1 MKSIQIGDL
10 IKITKPE
17 MIIRVGYEFTHEEAC
32 EEVKTN
38 HMRDICDLMMKVE
51 VVNNKLIERRIIS
64 ALAWGIVRN
73 KIKGGNVRNIYSEI
87 KEEYRDKIVKVI
99 GKRRAITGTYLAGYN
114 DGYSDDA
121 EPPKL
126 LNQKVHMI
134 LELDEI
140 GMLTSK
146 PVEIESINVIKI

>member
-1 MKSIQIGDL
+1 MED
-10 IKITKPE
+10 PE
-17 MIIRVGYEFTHEEAC
+17 NISDALLHTFFELEKHA
-32 EEVKTN
+32 K
-38 HMRDICDLMMKVE
+38 

-64 ALAWGIVRN
+64 ALAWGIVRK
-73 KIKGGNVRNIYSEI
+73 KIKGGNVRKIYSEI